1 MFYVWQSGA
10 DQELPR
16 QDPRLQGRA
25 PGFRGE
31 GYQVRDK
38 TGIRQGQDR
47 DKTETSQGQD
57 KEKTGTRY
65 GKVKVKEGWG
75 VGGDERSGL
84 GKGMVR
90 DR

>member
-1 MFYVWQSGA
+1 MINPPTPTISIVCTYNY
-10 DQELPR
+10 E

-25 PGFRGE
+25 PGFRGK

-47 DKTETSQGQD
+47 DKSGARQRKVRD
-57 KEKTGTRY
+57 KIRE
-65 GKVKVKEGWG
+65 
-75 VGGDERSGL
+75 

>member
-1 MFYVWQSGA
+1 MVSDNLKTAVGWVCGGPQVNKTRKIQDRDKTGIR
-10 DQELPR
+10 QR

-47 DKTETSQGQD
+47 DKSGARQRKERD
-57 KEKTGTRY
+57 KIR
-65 GKVKVKEGWG
+65 EGEG
-75 VGGDERSGL
+75 
-84 GKGMVR
+84 
-90 DR
+90 